1 MNSFTAFGRAY
12 SDFCFMWWLCKHG
25 SRIKRIIIISY
36 VTVCIFKFCWL
47 SHFSCCRE
55 GFEQERLEA
64 LLHKIELGQKHQTNN
79 FGFHLAIV
87 SEGVTEWEGEWV
99 GLLEG

>member
-1 MNSFTAFGRAY
+1 MLLFAFLNFAG
-12 SDFCFMWWLCKHG
+12 FH
-25 SRIKRIIIISY
+25 I
-36 VTVCIFKFCWL
+36 
-47 SHFSCCRE
+47 FSCCRE